1 MDLFLRCFLLTLYID
16 RYFCLLKPSHRAK
29 SNNVNATKHI
39 RHSLGRA
46 ATCQKPSNAHF
57 DVHVAY
63 VQYTSRTLFVN
74 FRCSD
79 SKDTKIVY

>member
-1 MDLFLRCFLLTLYID
+1 MDLFLRCFLLTLCID
-16 RYFCLLKPSHRAK
+16 RYFCLFKPSHRPM

-39 RHSLGRA
+39 GRSLGRA

-63 VQYTSRTLFVN
+63 VQYTSRTLFVD

-79 SKDTKIVY
+79 SKDPKIVY